1 MPALSLAG
9 DDGVAAGADGD
20 SFGREEQ
27 VPVFGAGTC
36 SERGLGKYV
45 EANWTRILEFREN
58 GEHSVFAVE
67 TAKNHGALVPRP
79 ESQARCRY
87 EKEVRVDL

>member
-9 DDGVAAGADGD
+9 DDGIAAGANGD

-36 SERGLGKYV
+36 SERGLRKYV
-45 EANWTRILEFREN
+45 EANLTRILGFREN
-58 GEHSVFAVE
+58 GEHPVFAVE
-67 TAKNHGALVPRP
+67 TAERAPGPYW
-79 ESQARCRY
+79 EM
-87 EKEVRVDL
+87 EKWRAW